1 MKGNNNIIFE
11 PVNAHFRLI
20 RGRVEFGYWFMLRTL
35 YALDAEGRAW
45 QKNCFAVVVGMLTI
59 PAAALDLVVLIVA
72 GVVKV
77 VAYILRGLWSL
88 VLYAAKVVI
97 NKLFG
102 TALKWVTIVLIIL
115 ILYLKWDEITAIL
128 RSWHL

>member
-1 MKGNNNIIFE
+1 
-11 PVNAHFRLI
+11 
-20 RGRVEFGYWFMLRTL
+20 
-35 YALDAEGRAW
+35 
-45 QKNCFAVVVGMLTI
+45 MLTI

-115 ILYLKWDEITAIL
+115 ILFLKWDEITAIL